1 MRRVLRPLT
10 SVAGRPTDHPQG
22 GHAGRATGRHSYA
35 TELLERGADIRDIRD
50 LLGHESVA
58 TTENYTHVSAAR
70 QRRVGRARGDK
81 KCFCAPALKI
91 TNRRRRSWREMKK
104 SAREGL

>member
-1 MRRVLRPLT
+1 
-10 SVAGRPTDHPQG
+10 
-22 GHAGRATGRHSYA
+22 
-35 TELLERGADIRDIRD
+35 LLERGADIRDIRD

-70 QRRVGRARGDK
+70 QRRVGRVRGDK
-81 KCFCAPALKI
+81 KCSCAPALKI
-91 TNRRRRSWREMKK
+91 TTGVVEVGREMKK